1 MAGTLGQMKTPI
13 PPLLRPYCI
22 AQSERKDTLLKRT
35 HPVTK
40 TAQGATN
47 LPATLSAKRGY
58 NLFLLVVAG
67 LGGLLYGMDIG
78 IIGSALPYLQATST
92 LTAAELSMIVAVVM
106 LGAVFSTLFAGM
118 LADWMGRKPLMLLS
132 GLTFVVSI
140 PMIALSHGY
149 APLFFGRLLEG
160 VSAGLIGVVIPLYLA
175 ECLAAQDR
183 GKGTGV
189 FQWLPTASMVFAALL
204 GIYFSYHVAAVA
216 QTGDTSAL
224 FLYKDHAWRNLFWV
238 ALPPGILFVL
248 GCLLVTE
255 SPRWLFKRGKKEQAH
270 AALLRSRTEQ
280 QAAVELREMEESER
294 KASTLSSTGQKIQDS
309 LLRRK
314 YMVPFLL
321 ACIILFC
328 NTATGVNALIG
339 YNTSIL
345 LQSGLSDLYAHWGY
359 VVFTSMNFLLTIVGM
374 ALVDRKG
381 RRFLLILGT
390 SGIIASLVGVGILFL
405 RTETVSLDARSQV
418 QAMIAPAQE
427 LTLRFDRDEAGR
439 LLAAQGV
446 ADKRIDADRA
456 SLAII
461 YSYGD
466 FTAATTFVRSDDPA
480 ARPIEITRSSCVP
493 ANKVLAFFKNPLG
506 NLEAAQTAPLRI
518 EKALVGQVP
527 SARHGWLV
535 ALGLFL
541 FMGFFAM
548 GPGVCVWLALSELM
562 PTRIRSNG
570 MSIALVINQ
579 LVSTTLSGIFLPFV
593 SKHGYSSM
601 FFLFAGF
608 TVVYFIVAA
617 FFLPETKGKTLEE
630 IEAHFEGKPA
640 SAAD

>member
-1 MAGTLGQMKTPI
+1 
-13 PPLLRPYCI
+13 
-22 AQSERKDTLLKRT
+22 
-35 HPVTK
+35 V
-40 TAQGATN
+40 N
-47 LPATLSAKRGY
+47 LSANLSAKRGY
-58 NLFLLVVAG
+58 NHFLLVVAG

-78 IIGSALPYLQATST
+78 IIGGALPYLKDTST

-106 LGAVFSTLFAGM
+106 LGAVISTLFAGM
-118 LADWMGRKPLMLLS
+118 LADWMGRKPLMILS

-140 PMIALSHGY
+140 PLIALSHGY

-175 ECLAAQDR
+175 ECLAASDR

-189 FQWLPTASMVFAALL
+189 FQWLPTSSMVFAALL

-216 QTGDTSAL
+216 KTGDVAAL

-270 AALLRSRTEQ
+270 EALLRSRTEQ
-280 QAAVELREMEESER
+280 QAAIELREMEESER
-294 KASTLSSTGQKIQDS
+294 KAQMRSSTGKKIKDS

-314 YMVPFLL
+314 YVVPFLL

-328 NTATGVNALIG
+328 NTATGVNSIIG

-359 VVFTSMNFLLTIVGM
+359 VVFTSMNFLFTIVGM

-390 SGIIASLVGVGILFL
+390 SGIIVSLLGVGILFL
-405 RTETVSLDARSQV
+405 RTETVNLDAHSQI
-418 QAMIAPAQE
+418 QALITPNQE
-427 LTLRFDRDEAGR
+427 LTLRFTPAEASQ
-439 LLAAQGV
+439 LLAGQANST
-446 ADKRIDADRA
+446 DRIDANRA

-466 FTAATTFVRSDDPA
+466 YTAATTFVRSDDPA
-480 ARPIEITRSSCVP
+480 ARPIEITRASCVP
-493 ANKVLAFFKNPLG
+493 ANKVLAFFINPLG
-506 NLEAAQTAPLRI
+506 NLEAAQTAPLKI

-527 SARHGWLV
+527 SARHGCLV

-579 LVSTTLSGIFLPFV
+579 LVSTTLSSIFLPFV

-608 TVVYFIVAA
+608 TVVYFIVAT

-630 IEAHFEGKPA
+630 IEAHFDGITA
-640 SAAD
+640 SFAG

>member
-1 MAGTLGQMKTPI
+1 MVITN
-13 PPLLRPYCI
+13 
-22 AQSERKDTLLKRT
+22 SS
-35 HPVTK
+35 
-40 TAQGATN
+40 TAN
-47 LPATLSAKRGY
+47 SVSVDSSAKRGY

-78 IIGSALPYLQATST
+78 IIGGALPYLQATSP
-92 LTAAELSMIVAVVM
+92 LTAAQLSIIVAAVL
-106 LGAVFSTLFAGM
+106 LGAVFSTMFAGM
-118 LADWMGRKPLMLLS
+118 LADWMGRKPLMILS
-132 GLTFVVSI
+132 GLTFVISI

-149 APLFFGRLLEG
+149 SPLLVGRLLEG
-160 VSAGLIGVVIPLYLA
+160 VSAGLIGVVVPLYLA
-175 ECLAAQDR
+175 ECLAASDR

-189 FQWLPTASMVFAALL
+189 FQWLPTSSMVFAALL

-216 QTGDTSAL
+216 KTGDASAL
-224 FLYKDHAWRNLFWV
+224 FAYKDQAWRHLFWV
-238 ALPPGILFVL
+238 SLPPGILFIL

-255 SPRWLFKRGKKEQAH
+255 SPRWLFKRGKKQQAH

-280 QAAVELREMEESER
+280 QAAVELEEMEESQR
-294 KASTLSSTGQKIQDS
+294 KASTLSSSGKKIQDS

-314 YMVPFLL
+314 YVVPFLL

-328 NTATGVNALIG
+328 NTATGVNSLIG

-345 LQSGLSDLYAHWGY
+345 LQGGLSDLHAHWGY

-381 RRFLLILGT
+381 RKFLLTVGT
-390 SGIIASLVGVGILFL
+390 SGIILSLVGVGILFL
-405 RTETVSLDARSQV
+405 RTEKVSLDARAQV
-418 QAMIAPAQE
+418 QAMITPSQE
-427 LTLRFDRDEAGR
+427 LTLPFNRAEASQ
-439 LLAAQGV
+439 LLSAQGD
-446 ADKRIDADRA
+446 AGKRIDAGRA

-466 FTAATTFVRSDDPA
+466 FTAATSFVRSDDLA
-480 ARPIEITRSSCVP
+480 ARPIEITRASCVP
-493 ANKVLAFFKNPLG
+493 ANKVLALFKNPLG
-506 NLEAAQTAPLRI
+506 NLDAAQTAPLKI

-527 SARHGWLV
+527 NSTHGWLV

-541 FMGFFAM
+541 FMAFYAV

-570 MSIALVINQ
+570 MSIALVLNQ
-579 LVSTTLSGIFLPFV
+579 LASTTLAGIFLPFV
-593 SKHGYSSM
+593 SKNGYSSI

-630 IEAHFEGKPA
+630 IEAHFEG
-640 SAAD
+640 SAAIRLPSESR

>member
-1 MAGTLGQMKTPI
+1 MAGTLGQMITPI
-13 PPLLRPYCI
+13 PPSFRPNYI
-22 AQSERKDTLLKRT
+22 AQAKRRDKL
-35 HPVTK
+35 HKRRFPVTK
-40 TAQGATN
+40 TAQDAAN
-47 LPATLSAKRGY
+47 LSANLSAKRGY

-78 IIGSALPYLQATST
+78 IIGSALPYLQDTST

-118 LADWMGRKPLMLLS
+118 LADWMGRKPLMILS

-140 PMIALSHGY
+140 PLIALSHGY

-175 ECLAAQDR
+175 ECLAAPER

-189 FQWLPTASMVFAALL
+189 FQWLPTSSMVFAALL

-216 QTGDTSAL
+216 KSGDASAL

-270 AALLRSRTEQ
+270 AALLRSRTAQ
-280 QAAVELREMEESER
+280 QADVELREMEESAR
-294 KASTLSSTGQKIQDS
+294 KASTRSSTGKKIKDS

-314 YMVPFLL
+314 YVAPFLL

-345 LQSGLSDLYAHWGY
+345 LQGGLSDLYAHWGY

-374 ALVDRKG
+374 ALVDHKG

-390 SGIIASLVGVGILFL
+390 SGIIASLAGVGILFL
-405 RTETVSLDARSQV
+405 RTESVSLDARAQV
-418 QAMIAPAQE
+418 QAMIAPSQE

-439 LLAAQGV
+439 LLAAQGI
-446 ADKRIDADRA
+446 AGKQIDANRA

-466 FTAATTFVRSDDPA
+466 FTAATTFVRSDDPV
-480 ARPIEITRSSCVP
+480 ARPIDIFRASCVP
-493 ANKVLAFFKNPLG
+493 ANKVLALFKNPLG
-506 NLEAAQTAPLRI
+506 NLNAAQTAPLKI
-518 EKALVGQVP
+518 EKALIGQVP
-527 SARHGWLV
+527 SEKHGWLV

-593 SKHGYSSM
+593 SKHGYSSI

-630 IEAHFEGKPA
+630 IEAHFEGK
-640 SAAD
+640 

>member
-1 MAGTLGQMKTPI
+1 
-13 PPLLRPYCI
+13 
-22 AQSERKDTLLKRT
+22 
-35 HPVTK
+35 VTK
-40 TAQGATN
+40 TAPGAAN
-47 LPATLSAKRGY
+47 LPSDPTLSSKRGY

-149 APLFFGRLLEG
+149 APLLFGRLLEG

-175 ECLAAQDR
+175 ECLAASDR

-189 FQWLPTASMVFAALL
+189 FQWLPTSSMVFAALL

-216 QTGDTSAL
+216 KTGDASAL

-270 AALLRSRTEQ
+270 TALLRSRTVQ

-294 KASTLSSTGQKIQDS
+294 KASTRSATGKKIQDS

-328 NTATGVNALIG
+328 NTATGVNSLIG

-381 RRFLLILGT
+381 RKFLLILGT

-405 RTETVSLDARSQV
+405 RTETVSLDARAQV
-418 QAMIAPAQE
+418 QALITPSQD
-427 LTLRFDRDEAGR
+427 LTLRFTPAEASQ
-439 LLAAQGV
+439 LLAEQANSTDQ
-446 ADKRIDADRA
+446 IDANRA

-480 ARPIEITRSSCVP
+480 ARPIEITRATCVP

-506 NLEAAQTAPLRI
+506 NLEAARTAPLKI

-527 SARHGWLV
+527 SARHGCLV

-541 FMGFFAM
+541 FMGFFAL

-593 SKHGYSSM
+593 SKHGYSSI

-630 IEAHFEGKPA
+630 IEAHFEGKAA
-640 SAAD
+640 SIAG